1 MDDTIYRMAN
11 TAFDRMLQDPT
22 TYRLPEFAGQRVRT
36 TQAVVGLVGR
46 EPAAVVHTSFAVL
59 VFDDAGCVDVNR
71 YRKQQYARVETAL
84 APAFADPD
92 LDEKVVDAASQ
103 FIAQGGAWSPSV
115 ALARAL
121 GDTGHLAVK
130 GAFAWATGPTSPS
143 PSLSFGTTTPSGIID
158 LGRYRGVYGTTFV

>member
-1 MDDTIYRMAN
+1 MGYSYLRYLIAMDDTIFRMAN

-22 TYRLPEFAGQRVRT
+22 TYRLPELAGQRVRT
-36 TQAVVGLVGR
+36 TEVVVGLVGR

-59 VFDDAGCVDVNR
+59 VFDHAGRVDANR

-92 LDEKVVDAASQ
+92 RDGKVVDAASQ

-121 GDTGHLAVK
+121 ADTA
-130 GAFAWATGPTSPS
+130 
-143 PSLSFGTTTPSGIID
+143 
-158 LGRYRGVYGTTFV
+158 LGRQRCPRLGNRARKPSTMGG

>member
-1 MDDTIYRMAN
+1 MGYSYLRYLIAMDDTIFRMAN
-11 TAFDRMLQDPT
+11 TAFDRMLQHPT
-22 TYRLPEFAGQRVRT
+22 TYRLPELAGQRVRT
-36 TQAVVGLVGR
+36 TEVVVGLVGR

-59 VFDDAGCVDVNR
+59 VFDHAGRVDANR

-92 LDEKVVDAASQ
+92 RDGKVVDAASQ

-121 GDTGHLAVK
+121 ADTA
-130 GAFAWATGPTSPS
+130 
-143 PSLSFGTTTPSGIID
+143 
-158 LGRYRGVYGTTFV
+158 LGRQRCPRLGNRARKPSTMGG